1 VILAGRRIND
11 GMGPFIA
18 QRVIKMLIDA
28 ERKVKGAK
36 VGIIGLT
43 FKEEV
48 PDLRN
53 SRVPDI
59 LAELRSFG
67 IEALVHDPMAD
78 REEAL
83 HEYGVKLVDID
94 AFDQLDALILA
105 VPHRVV
111 ADRGP
116 DYLSNFVA
124 PGGIFVDVKS
134 AFREDVM
141 PKRVSY
147 WSL

>member
-1 VILAGRRIND
+1 
-11 GMGPFIA
+11 
-18 QRVIKMLIDA
+18 MLIDA
-28 ERKVKGAK
+28 ERRVKGAK
-36 VGIIGLT
+36 VGVIGLT

-67 IEALVHDPMAD
+67 IHALVHDPMAD
-78 REEAL
+78 HEEAL
-83 HEYGVKLVDID
+83 HEYGVELVDLD
-94 AFDQLDALILA
+94 AFKELDALILA
-105 VPHRVV
+105 VPHRAVT
-111 ADRGP
+111 DRGP
-116 DYLSNFVA
+116 EYLFNLVA

-134 AFREDVM
+134 AFRQNM
-141 PKRVSY
+141 APKTVGY

>member
-1 VILAGRRIND
+1 
-11 GMGPFIA
+11 MGSFIA
-18 QRVIKMLIDA
+18 QRLIKMLIDG
-28 ERKVKGAK
+28 ERRVKGAK
-36 VGIIGLT
+36 VGVIGLT

-59 LAELRSFG
+59 LSELRSYG
-67 IEALVHDPMAD
+67 IDALVHDPMAD
-78 REEAL
+78 HEEAM
-83 HEYGVKLVDID
+83 HEYGVKLVGLD
-94 AFDQLDALILA
+94 AFKELDALILA

-111 ADRGP
+111 TDRGP
-116 DYLSNFVA
+116 EYLCNLIA

-134 AFREDVM
+134 AFRQSVA
-141 PKRVSY
+141 PKTVNY